1 MRFWADHCARGE
13 FLSVSRH
20 LLAERPLLHRTGT
33 EAKADPFSEE
43 RQCLPGGRRCGRT
56 AGGCRPRPAE
66 SMHHPQTTQLL
77 DLDPGTQVL
86 PKGTGTNEPVAFL
99 RHRAN
104 RILPQFR
111 FQTSFPDPKL
121 FERSCEIGLW
131 RLTAN
136 RISEIFGVRLSKR
149 LRGKLAT
156 VINQIEYGH
165 HVFRAY
171 WKNAFLKHYEK
182 FSGFLRNELCSNNL
196 RDFGLK

>member
-1 MRFWADHCARGE
+1 MFCPRSAVWRSRMRMECTSSSKAWNRAGPFVSACRSSRRKTPTTASWRTSAAALRITISISGMRFWACARGE

-56 AGGCRPRPAE
+56 AGGCRPAE

-86 PKGTGTNEPVAFL
+86 QKGTGTNEPVAFL

-111 FQTSFPDPKL
+111 FQTSFPDPQALRAKL
-121 FERSCEIGLW
+121 
-131 RLTAN
+131 
-136 RISEIFGVRLSKR
+136 
-149 LRGKLAT
+149 
-156 VINQIEYGH
+156 
-165 HVFRAY
+165 
-171 WKNAFLKHYEK
+171 
-182 FSGFLRNELCSNNL
+182 
-196 RDFGLK
+196 